1 MVVGGQLGVVAF
13 GPREGPVDV
22 LGRAG
27 PVFGV
32 GLAQRPLTLTRACRE
47 ARGKIDRD
55 NVAPPRRRSTM
66 SMDLGATF
74 DRRAGIE
81 TFREKEDA

>member
-1 MVVGGQLGVVAF
+1 MS
-13 GPREGPVDV
+13 RS
-22 LGRAG
+22 
-27 PVFGV
+27 
-32 GLAQRPLTLTRACRE
+32 